1 MTAYRSAAGKVVLL
15 ASSYPAYATY
25 NWSML
30 FDNNADKV
38 YFMDTLNTP
47 IASMNWLYILIVL
60 KTYGSVELTK
70 HQGTHEWFKL
80 CCFGITSTT
89 ANIVLSGDINQ

>member
-1 MTAYRSAAGKVVLL
+1 MTVYRSAAGKVVLL

-47 IASMNWLYILIVL
+47 MASMN
-60 KTYGSVELTK
+60 
-70 HQGTHEWFKL
+70 
-80 CCFGITSTT
+80 
-89 ANIVLSGDINQ
+89 